1 MKGMISVRSIGIYTY
16 IVFNLIRTL
25 GLNRKYNNLKN
36 QGKDE
41 EAEKFVNEV
50 VFYWANQVLKK
61 AGVKLEVNGLE
72 NVPEEACCFVA
83 NHQGN
88 FDILAILAAINKPMG
103 FIAKK
108 ELKKTPIISQWMK
121 NIRCVFI
128 DRENVRESVKAINQ
142 GIENLKS
149 GYSMV
154 IFPEGTRSKGRD
166 IGEFKKGSLKM
177 ATKANAPIVP
187 VTIDGSY
194 KIFEENNGWLK
205 KGEIRVTV
213 GKAIYLENLSKE
225 EEKNLAEIV
234 KNEIAKNIQ

>member
-205 KGEIRVTV
+205 KGEIRVIV